1 MCQIV
6 PNREFGRW
14 LALAWL
20 AAAGLALAQTAPSPP
35 RNLRPDWRRIGN
47 SSFDAQ
53 LASAATGPVDRVWF
67 SPDGA
72 RLFIRTASGH
82 SFVSE
87 DMESWKPQSGLVEP
101 GGGLYALDR
110 QFYTYRGNS
119 IIGEGILDVAI
130 SPADPDV
137 LVAAT
142 GFGIWKS
149 ADGGLSWSGLNEGLP
164 NLPVRKL
171 LQTPSGASGTRVLM
185 SDGKAF
191 EWAPGEKQSWRPI
204 ADAAE
209 SRQAA
214 SLRLGVAITALAL
227 GKDYS
232 YAGAE
237 DGRIWVS
244 TDRGSSWRL
253 ARLGNGAPVEAISVA
268 AEQPRIVLAA
278 LGDGA
283 RVLRS
288 TDAGLT
294 WEDLTGNLPAGAVRG
309 IAVDREGAAVYV
321 ATRQGVFFSAGDPVQ
336 TRWIP
341 MTENLPPA
349 EALDVKLDE
358 AGNQV
363 YIALE
368 GYGVYAAPAPHRFW
382 SLSVVN
388 SADFSRRPAAP
399 GSLLTVLGGR
409 LLRAQAGLL
418 DAPVLAAAD
427 GESQIQVP
435 FEVDGSSTQ
444 LALELARGR
453 FTMSVPVQG
462 VSPAIFVDRD
472 GSGLLLDAASGV
484 LLDTLTPARASGRV
498 QILATGLGRVRPSW
512 PTGMVAPLEAPP
524 AVIAKVRAYLDR
536 EPVEVTRATLA
547 PGYIGF
553 YLVEVQLSAVVN
565 AGPGELYLEADGI
578 ESNRVR
584 IDLAP

>member
-1 MCQIV
+1 
-6 PNREFGRW
+6 
-14 LALAWL
+14 
-20 AAAGLALAQTAPSPP
+20 
-35 RNLRPDWRRIGN
+35 
-47 SSFDAQ
+47 
-53 LASAATGPVDRVWF
+53 
-67 SPDGA
+67 
-72 RLFIRTASGH
+72 
-82 SFVSE
+82 
-87 DMESWKPQSGLVEP
+87 
-101 GGGLYALDR
+101 
-110 QFYTYRGNS
+110 
-119 IIGEGILDVAI
+119 
-130 SPADPDV
+130 
-137 LVAAT
+137 VAA
-142 GFGIWKS
+142 
-149 ADGGLSWSGLNEGLP
+149 D
-164 NLPVRKL
+164 
-171 LQTPSGASGTRVLM
+171 
-185 SDGKAF
+185 
-191 EWAPGEKQSWRPI
+191 
-204 ADAAE
+204 
-209 SRQAA
+209 
-214 SLRLGVAITALAL
+214 
-227 GKDYS
+227 
-232 YAGAE
+232 
-237 DGRIWVS
+237 
-244 TDRGSSWRL
+244 
-253 ARLGNGAPVEAISVA
+253 
-268 AEQPRIVLAA
+268 QPRIVLAA

-553 YLVEVQLSAVVN
+553 YLVEVQLPAVVN